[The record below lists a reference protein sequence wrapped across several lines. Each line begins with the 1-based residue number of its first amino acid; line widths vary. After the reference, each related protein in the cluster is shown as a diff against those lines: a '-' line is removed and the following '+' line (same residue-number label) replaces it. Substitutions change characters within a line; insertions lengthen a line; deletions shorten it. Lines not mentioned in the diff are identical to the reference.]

1 MAVTFIG
8 VRHHSPACARL
19 VRRTIETLRP
29 AYVLVEGPA
38 DVNDR
43 LDELLLGHQLPI
55 AIFSHYRDDERAHL
69 SWAPFCAYSPEW
81 VALTVGRAHG
91 AKLRFIDLPAWH
103 PALAG
108 RRNRYADAEQRYA
121 DAADRLCRAF
131 AVDNVDA
138 LWDRLV
144 EVEPDDGLEERL
156 ATYFDLVR
164 GETETGEDDTARE
177 AYMAAWVRAAAAD
190 AGDRPVVVVT
200 GGFHRPALRRLV
212 AEPGSVVPEITNVRA
227 VPVEVTSGLH
237 RPAPRTGTEEP
248 AGPLEVTDRS
258 QAPGA
263 SPVAD
268 AGDGPVEVGGGLHPG
283 GDGPEAARADVGADP
298 AGAAARL
305 PRSAASPLVAASS
318 GWPEI
323 PRPAA
328 GAVGGSYL
336 VPYSFRRLDAFS
348 GYQSGMPSPEYYQRL
363 WEQGADAAADG
374 LVEAVATRLRGRGV
388 AVSTADLIAAR
399 TLSAGL
405 ARLRGHPHPARTD
418 ILDGLVSAL
427 VSDDL
432 DQPLPWTR
440 RGALEPG
447 AHPVVAEM
455 VAALSGD
462 RTGRLHP
469 DTPAPPL
476 VHDVDAELA
485 RLGLDRTGTVELDL
499 SDAGDLV
506 RARALHRLR
515 VLRVPG
521 YRRVSGPVS
530 GADPVLDERWELTD
544 DEERTAALIEAGAYG
559 GTLRDAATAV
569 LAEGVA
575 AAGTKPDGLAAV
587 LFDAALC
594 GVTDL
599 SEQITELIAANIA
612 GAREL
617 GPLGDALATVLALW
631 RHDRVLG
638 TAGSPMYAAV
648 IDGAVTR
655 VLWLAEGV
663 HGGPAPAD
671 PARLRAVTAT
681 RDALLHAHEV
691 LSTGREAALDVMA
704 RIGADREA
712 PPDLRGAAFGFGWSL
727 GASADP
733 VRALRGAAG
742 ADTLGDW
749 LAGLFALARDEVLAD
764 GGSAGGG
771 VLAVLDDL
779 VTTMPDFL
787 AGLPALRQA
796 FAYFPPRER
805 ELIARRLLERRRL
818 TGSARALLRTTAD
831 PLLIAE
837 ARALEERTSRLL
849 AGEGLLP

>member
-1 MAVTFIG
+1 MPATFIG

-19 VRRTIETLRP
+19 VGRTIETLRP

-43 LDELLLGHQLPI
+43 LDELLLGHALPI
-55 AIFSHYRDDERAHL
+55 AIFSHYRDDERSHL
-69 SWAPFCAYSPEW
+69 SWAPFCDYSPEW
-81 VALTVGRAHG
+81 VALTMGRACG
-91 AKLRFIDLPAWH
+91 AQLRFIDLPAWH

-121 DAADRLCRAF
+121 DVAERLCRAF
-131 AVDNVDA
+131 AVDNTDA

-164 GETETGEDDTARE
+164 GDTQAGEDDTARE
-177 AYMAAWVRAAAAD
+177 AYMAAWVRAAVAH

-212 AEPGSVVPEITNVRA
+212 GEPDGDGAQAASHGGADLR
-227 VPVEVTSGLH
+227 
-237 RPAPRTGTEEP
+237 
-248 AGPLEVTDRS
+248 AGPLGGLEG
-258 QAPGA
+258 PA
-263 SPVAD
+263 SPSR
-268 AGDGPVEVGGGLHPG
+268 AGETGG
-283 GDGPEAARADVGADP
+283 
-298 AGAAARL
+298 
-305 PRSAASPLVAASS
+305 

-323 PRPAA
+323 PRPAD
-328 GAVGGSYL
+328 GAVAGTYL

-374 LVEAVATRLRGRGV
+374 LVEAVATRLRRRRV

-405 ARLRGHPHPARTD
+405 ARLRGHPRPARTD
-418 ILDGLVSAL
+418 ILDGLVGAL

-440 RGALEPG
+440 RGVLAPG
-447 AHPVVAEM
+447 AHPVVTEM

-469 DTPAPPL
+469 DTPAPSL
-476 VHDVDAELA
+476 VHDVDAELT
-485 RLGLDRTGTVELDL
+485 RLGLARTGTVELDL
-499 SDAGDLV
+499 SDDGDLV

-515 VLRVPG
+515 VLGVPG
-521 YRRVSGPVS
+521 YTRESGPVS
-530 GADPVLDERWELTD
+530 GAEPVLDERWELTD
-544 DEERTAALIEAGAYG
+544 HEARTPALIEAGAYG

-575 AAGTKPDGLAAV
+575 AAGTEPGALAAM

-617 GPLGDALATVLALW
+617 GPLGEALATVLGLW

-638 TAGSPMYAAV
+638 TARSPMYAAV
-648 IDGAVTR
+648 IDAAVTR

-663 HGGPAPAD
+663 RGGPAPAD
-671 PARLRAVTAT
+671 PARLRALTAT
-681 RDALLHAHEV
+681 RDAFLHAHEV
-691 LSTGREAALDVMA
+691 LSTGRDAALDVMA
-704 RIGADREA
+704 RVGADRDV

-742 ADTLGDW
+742 AATLGDW
-749 LAGLFALARDEVLAD
+749 LAGLFALARDEVLAAE
-764 GGSAGGG
+764 AGWPGKAEGG

-779 VTTMPDFL
+779 ITTMPDFL

-837 ARALEERTSRLL
+837 AKTLEDRAGRLL